1 MYGIELWLH
10 WTLLIWFAY
19 VFYGAW
25 VSPGRLGGGETILR
39 TIFWWFAIFGSILFH
54 EMGHCYAASRQ
65 GGGADAIVLW
75 PLGGLAY
82 CDAPHLPRNQFWVAA
97 GGPLFQLIPMAA
109 AGALILGFNVT
120 TGPFPHDGS
129 SYLAMILGALFYWN
143 LIILIFNL
151 IPIYA
156 LDGGRMLQALLW
168 GKSQSYGRATLITV
182 WTSRISIFICAF
194 LALFFLRDYYLPVL
208 IILLWQ
214 FFETERLRI
223 RLLSGEENEDD
234 VFGYDFSRGYTS
246 LERTTTRERPKRRA
260 SFFSKLRARS
270 RAKRELQ
277 EAETKKRVDI
287 LLDKISREGMQSL
300 TRGER
305 RFLEQASKKYQ
316 GKDG

>member
-1 MYGIELWLH
+1 M
-10 WTLLIWFAY
+10 
-19 VFYGAW
+19 
-25 VSPGRLGGGETILR
+25 
-39 TIFWWFAIFGSILFH
+39 
-54 EMGHCYAASRQ
+54 
-65 GGGADAIVLW
+65 
-75 PLGGLAY
+75 
-82 CDAPHLPRNQFWVAA
+82 
-97 GGPLFQLIPMAA
+97 FQLIPMAA
-109 AGALILGFNVT
+109 AGALILGFNVK

-168 GKSQSYGRATLITV
+168 GKSRSYGRATLITV

-194 LALFFLRDYYLPVL
+194 LALFFLKDYYLPVL

-214 FFETERLRI
+214 FFETERLRV
-223 RLLSGEENEDD
+223 RLLSGEENEDY

-270 RAKRELQ
+270 RAKREIQ

-316 GKDG
+316 GRDG